1 MDANARHFAQV
12 YTRAR
17 NRLLH
22 FSAPPKT
29 MARYQPLEKE
39 QLNITTIAVNPAQRG
54 TRHAS
59 LAWFWSIDA
68 QGDIDKVDGMAECKW
83 ISFMV
88 FHFTNM

>member
-1 MDANARHFAQV
+1 MAQ
-12 YTRAR
+12 
-17 NRLLH
+17 
-22 FSAPPKT
+22 
-29 MARYQPLEKE
+29 YQPLEKE

-88 FHFTNM
+88 FHFTNMCNSLPSSLAEGKGPTRSLEGRNQVSLP